1 MAKECGLVMY
11 LAGNPQRHSS
21 PSWSEFEG
29 ELEHPAQTTDVCKA
43 RSCIFYK
50 QTLTPNSSCV
60 ASGTP
65 PTLPEGLCLSKL
77 KATPSTSLLLLLLGA
92 SFKSVQGTDYLQGK
106 ALRLITMQRF
116 KIKKFQFSLGFPAV
130 PYRCSQGEAPQTGYS
145 VGLSVWHLDP
155 LGNS

>member
-1 MAKECGLVMY
+1 MLCIWQEIHKDIPLPPGVSSKV
-11 LAGNPQRHSS
+11 NWSTQHRPQTSVKR
-21 PSWSEFEG
+21 EAAF
-29 ELEHPAQTTDVCKA
+29 
-43 RSCIFYK
+43 FYK

-65 PTLPEGLCLSKL
+65 LTLPEGLCLSKL

-92 SFKSVQGTDYLQGK
+92 SFKSVQGTDYVQGK

-130 PYRCSQGEAPQTGYS
+130 PSRCSQGEAPQTGYS